1 MKEARVY
8 TREFRIEVV
17 RRILEGA
24 SVPRLSEE
32 LGIHRKLLYQWLRQV
47 NEGGEANLRPRGRP
61 RKGAETQQAGRQLEK
76 TTARQRLMLD
86 FLLLVARGL
95 QSANYAAWRDAVF
108 RAIETTLAEKR
119 GLSVELMCEL
129 MGIARCSY
137 YRYLRKRRVEP
148 TSGS

>member
-1 MKEARVY
+1 M
-8 TREFRIEVV
+8 EVV
-17 RRILEGA
+17 RRILEGE
-24 SVPRLSEE
+24 SVPRLAEE

-61 RKGAETQQAGRQLEK
+61 RKGAETKQMGRQMER
-76 TTARQRLMLD
+76 TTARHRLMID

-119 GLSVELMCEL
+119 GLSVEAMCEL

-137 YRYLRKRRVEP
+137 YRYRRKRTAPV
-148 TSGS
+148 